1 MNEINYLKHILYAPD
16 TIHRRYDLDIPK
28 EENTSFAWVNQAKR
42 IAIVAL
48 PFISLYRPA
57 GTILSLG
64 MGGVR
69 AFSHLNN
76 ALSFEEAKH
85 WKAASFELFQTALVV
100 FTIAS
105 SIFHFTL
112 GTALSTSVDIFQ
124 GLVNVSSLL
133 SNEELSRKEK
143 MIKVSEETLQ
153 ILTSAAYL
161 SFMISGS
168 LEMMLAFALLQ
179 ASVSFFQASE
189 DIRQERYL
197 EAAAKFGMG
206 CIRFTQA
213 KKYAQQIQ
221 QRNRF
226 LTMMH
231 QASFLRRALKGKQV
245 VHLLKHPLSNVP
257 GHVDE
262 NSTKLGDV
270 DFGAHFH
277 GMGKDLV
284 KGDNLIFHTKVIN
297 GKEMTE
303 LEFKVNH
310 VFREQIQEMIH
321 EFSTLDRKE
330 MKEMLKITGSHAKGV
345 LVEKNQTFF
354 LEDREIGSSTKIT
367 LDGLGSIF
375 VGNDSEIPSMY
386 SRVVVQMDAEKNLY
400 DFHELMAFLD
410 IDRALHVSRAED
422 LDRLKMGHLFR
433 IFFPK
438 EATPLERSKEFFD
451 LSLDELKAKM
461 IEKAPEMEEIF
472 NEYYENMTPEEILE
486 GRVRYRVNGLADR
499 AYEEGARGLTAAI
512 TGVYS
517 DRALYE
523 RVGSILK
530 IGMLSSEFRAQ
541 GNMNAHGLSTGADFY
556 SGGSDSVFTQMIT
569 EKDCQEHTKFNDFY
583 YDSKIRFIISLDA
596 LETGSYQYYNDSYGN
611 RTLDSSSDG
620 FSVWGDDYASRPNI
634 LEFTNTLQNTH
645 PIKDSS
651 RGLLFGDHEV
661 MLKERIDPS
670 LFTGIVVTNERTRD
684 GLLDYL
690 RSQHIVQLDSEGH
703 ETILGIAADRFI
715 HVTKTISE
723 DLFTA

>member
-1 MNEINYLKHILYAPD
+1 MNEINYLKHILYTPD

-28 EENTSFAWVNQAKR
+28 EEDTSFAWVNQAKR

-64 MGGVR
+64 MGGAR
-69 AFSHLNN
+69 AFSHIHN
-76 ALSFEEAKH
+76 ALSFEEAKN
-85 WKAASFELFQTALVV
+85 WKAASFEMFQTALVV

-105 SIFHFTL
+105 SIFHFTI

-124 GLVNVSSLL
+124 GMVNLSSLL
-133 SNEELSRKEK
+133 SNEALSTKEK
-143 MIKVSEETLQ
+143 MIKVSEEMLQ

-179 ASVSFFQASE
+179 ATVSFFQASE

-213 KKYAQQIQ
+213 KKQAQQIQ
-221 QRNRF
+221 KRNQF

-231 QASFLRRALKGKQV
+231 QASFLRRALIGKKV
-245 VHLLKHPLSNVP
+245 FHLLKNPLSNVP

-284 KGDNLIFHTKVIN
+284 KGDNLIFHTKVIH
-297 GKEMTE
+297 GKKVTE

-310 VFREQIQEMIH
+310 VFREQIQEMIQ
-321 EFSTLDRKE
+321 EFSTLDRTE
-330 MKEMLKITGSHAKGV
+330 MKEMLEMTGSHAKGV

-354 LEDREIGSSTKIT
+354 VEDKEIGNATKIT

-375 VGNDSEIPSMY
+375 VGNDSAIPSMY
-386 SRVVVQMDAEKNLY
+386 NRVIVQMDAEKNLY
-400 DFHELMAFLD
+400 EFHELMAFLD

-422 LDRLKMGHLFR
+422 IDRLKMGHLFR

-451 LSLDELKAKM
+451 LPLDDLKAKM
-461 IEKAPEMEEIF
+461 IEKAPEMERIF

-512 TGVYS
+512 TGTYS
-517 DRALYE
+517 DKEVYE
-523 RVGSILK
+523 RVASMLK
-530 IGMLSSEFRAQ
+530 MGMLSSEFRTQ
-541 GNMNAHGLSTGADFY
+541 GNMNTSGLSTGPDFY

-569 EKDCQEHTKFNDFY
+569 EKDCLEHTKFNEFY
-583 YDSKIRFIISLDA
+583 YNGPVRMMISLEA
-596 LETGSYQYYNDSYGN
+596 LETGSYQYYHDSFGN
-611 RTLDSSSDG
+611 RTLDSSSDRH
-620 FSVWGDDYASRPNI
+620 SLWGDSYASRPNI

-645 PIKDSS
+645 PTKNSYHS
-651 RGLLFGDHEV
+651 LPFNDHEV
-661 MLKERIDPS
+661 MIKERIDPS
-670 LFTGIVVTNERTRD
+670 LFTGIVVANEGTRD
-684 GLLDYL
+684 GLLNHL
-690 RSQHIVQLDSEGH
+690 RSQHLVQLDSSGH
-703 ETILGIAADRFI
+703 ETILGISTDRFI